1 LKFPA
6 PANGY
11 SYTFEERKNLS
22 DKIITRATARRPAT
36 PRDLF
41 FQAGSRG
48 GLLTWKLP
56 TINDDIDGYR
66 IYKDSDL
73 NLYEE
78 IKDRGRR
85 QEYIELSAAAVTPI
99 VITAISRTGNVV
111 TVTANQ
117 AYRKGD
123 SVVIAGVT
131 GAATS
136 FNGTFT
142 ITSVTSTTFTY
153 AQTGGNEAGTTS
165 ASSLV
170 SAPPITPV
178 WVSCINAG
186 GRNAES
192 PKVQILCQSTTEAGA
207 PTVPTVPPGYTDEG
221 SGGGDRRVVGERGL
235 ILEA

>member
-1 LKFPA
+1 VKFPK
-6 PANGY
+6 PANGFA
-11 SYTFEERKNLS
+11 YTFAERKALS
-22 DKIITRATARRPAT
+22 DKIITRATARRPLA

-41 FQAGSRG
+41 FQPGSRG

-56 TINDDIDGYR
+56 NPNEDIDGYR
-66 IYKDSDL
+66 IYKDSDE

-85 QEYIELSAAAVTPI
+85 QEYIELSAAAVNP
-99 VITAISRTGNVV
+99 VAITAISRTSNVV

-117 AYRKGD
+117 AYRQGD

-131 GAATS
+131 GGATS

-142 ITSVTSTTFTY
+142 ITSVTSATFTY
-153 AQTGGNEAGTTS
+153 AQTGGNESGTTS
-165 ASSLV
+165 GSSLA

-192 PKVQILCQSTTEAGA
+192 PKVQILCQSITESGA

-235 ILEA
+235 FNEL